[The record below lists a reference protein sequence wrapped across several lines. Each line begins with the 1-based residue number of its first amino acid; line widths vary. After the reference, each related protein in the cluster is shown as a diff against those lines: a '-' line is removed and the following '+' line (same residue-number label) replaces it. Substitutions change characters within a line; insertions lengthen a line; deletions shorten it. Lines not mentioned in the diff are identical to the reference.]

1 MTTDLPF
8 PVLETTRTLFDAG
21 TLGLVMIDAG
31 FTVVGRHGKL
41 VEWIEPQTNAMDCL
55 PFLVGLD
62 ETMKD
67 LAGSE
72 KPPFSLSNLSL
83 HKPDS
88 DDRTTI
94 SIQIYG
100 QPDSDGVSL
109 LVQDSSEMARLEQ
122 QVLQRSNELALAEEK
137 LREAKELAESANRAK
152 SAFLANISHEL
163 LTPLSVISGDAE
175 IIRQDGMSLD
185 ETRSYADDIYES
197 SIYLIDLV
205 RDLLDLSR
213 AEVGGAELLEEIVSI
228 EAVAAD
234 AVHMVGQLG
243 GANIEFQLD
252 IPDDTP
258 DLFADR
264 RRIKQMLINLLSNA
278 VKYTPDGGYVTVA
291 VSRDTDSGLSLSV
304 RDTGTGI
311 DPADMDRILDP
322 FSQGPAPLRQGSP
335 KGVGLGLPLTKSL
348 VTLHGGR
355 LSIDSAP
362 EAGTVATLYFPAD
375 RLRRDERA

>member
-21 TLGLVMIDAG
+21 TLGLVTIDAG

-41 VEWIEPQTNAMDCL
+41 VEWIEPQANAMDCL

-67 LAGSE
+67 LAGTA
-72 KPPFSLSNLSL
+72 KPPFRLTNLSL
-83 HKPDS
+83 HEPDA
-88 DDRTTI
+88 DGPTTI

-100 QPDSDGVSL
+100 QPDSDRVSL

-175 IIRQDGMSLD
+175 IIRQDGMSAN

-197 SIYLIDLV
+197 SIYLTDLV

-228 EAVAAD
+228 DEVAAD
-234 AVHMVGQLG
+234 ALHMVSQLG
-243 GANIEFQLD
+243 GADIEFQLD
-252 IPDDTP
+252 VPDGTP
-258 DLFADR
+258 GLFADR

-278 VKYTPDGGYVTVA
+278 VKYTPDGGSVTVA
-291 VSRDTDSGLSLSV
+291 VAGDTVSGLSLSV

-311 DPADMDRILDP
+311 DPADMDRILAP
-322 FSQGPAPLRQGSP
+322 FSQGPAPLRQASP

-348 VTLHGGR
+348 IALHDGH

-362 EAGTVATLYFPAD
+362 GSGTVATLHFPAD
-375 RLRRDERA
+375 RLRQE

>member
-41 VEWIEPQTNAMDCL
+41 VEWIEPEANAMDCL

-67 LAGSE
+67 LAGSA
-72 KPPFSLSNLSL
+72 KPPFRLTNLSL
-83 HKPDS
+83 HEPDA
-88 DDRTTI
+88 DAPTTI

-100 QPDSDGVSL
+100 QPDRDGVSL

-175 IIRQDGMSLD
+175 IIRQDGMSAN

-213 AEVGGAELLEEIVSI
+213 AEVGGTELLEEIVPI
-228 EAVAAD
+228 EEVVAD
-234 AVHMVGQLG
+234 AVHMVRQLG
-243 GANIEFQLD
+243 ATGVAFQTE
-252 IPDDTP
+252 IPNDAP
-258 DLFADR
+258 GLFADR

-278 VKYTPDGGYVTVA
+278 VKYTPDGGQVTVA
-291 VSRDTDSGLSLSV
+291 VLGDTDSGLSLSV

-322 FSQGPAPLRQGSP
+322 FSQGPTPVRQSSP

-348 VTLHGGR
+348 ISLHGGH

-362 EAGTVATLYFPAD
+362 GSGTVATLHFPAD
-375 RLRRDERA
+375 RLRQS

>member
-31 FTVVGRHGKL
+31 FKVVGRHGKL
-41 VEWIEPQTNAMDCL
+41 VDWIEPQADAMDCL

-67 LAGSE
+67 LAGSA
-72 KPPFSLSNLSL
+72 KPPFRLSNLSL
-83 HKPDS
+83 HEPDA
-88 DDRTTI
+88 DRPTTI

-152 SAFLANISHEL
+152 TAFLANISHEL

-175 IIRQDGMSLD
+175 IIRQDGMSPD

-197 SIYLIDLV
+197 SVYLIDLV

-213 AEVGGAELLEEIVSI
+213 AEVGGAELLEETVSI
-228 EAVAAD
+228 GDVAAD
-234 AVHMVGQLG
+234 AIHMVEQLG
-243 GANIEFQLD
+243 GADIAFKLD

-278 VKYTPDGGYVTVA
+278 VKYTPDGGQVTVA
-291 VSRDTDSGLSLSV
+291 VSGDRATGLSLAV

-311 DPADMDRILDP
+311 DPADMDRILAP
-322 FSQGPAPLRQGSP
+322 FNQGPAPLRDGSP

-348 VTLHGGR
+348 IALHGGR

-362 EAGTVATLYFPAD
+362 GSGTVATLHFPAD
-375 RLRRDERA
+375 RLRRD

>member
-1 MTTDLPF
+1 MTADLPF

-41 VEWIEPQTNAMDCL
+41 VDWIEPQANAMDCL

-67 LAGSE
+67 LAGSA
-72 KPPFSLSNLSL
+72 KPPFRLSNLSL
-83 HKPDS
+83 HEPDG
-88 DDRTTI
+88 DGTRTI

-137 LREAKELAESANRAK
+137 LRDAKEQAESANRAK
-152 SAFLANISHEL
+152 TAFLANISHEL

-185 ETRSYADDIYES
+185 ETRSYAADIHES

-213 AEVGGAELLEEIVSI
+213 AEVGGAELLEETVAIGD
-228 EAVAAD
+228 VAAD

-243 GANIEFQLD
+243 NADIDLRLD

-258 DLFADR
+258 GLFADR

-278 VKYTPDGGYVTVA
+278 VKYTPDGGHVTVS
-291 VSRDTDSGLSLSV
+291 VSSDPETGLTLAV

-311 DPADMDRILDP
+311 DPEDVGRILDP
-322 FSQGPAPLRQGSP
+322 FNQGPPPLRQDSP

-348 VTLHGGR
+348 IALHGGR
-355 LSIDSAP
+355 FSIDSEP
-362 EAGTVATLYFPAD
+362 GSGTVATLHFPAD
-375 RLRRDERA
+375 RLRQD

>member
-1 MTTDLPF
+1 MTADLPF
-8 PVLETTRTLFDAG
+8 PVIETTKTLFDAG
-21 TLGLVMIDAG
+21 TLGLVVIDAG
-31 FTVVGRHGKL
+31 FTIVGRHGKL
-41 VEWIEPQTNAMDCL
+41 VDWIEPQANAMDCL

-67 LAGSE
+67 LARSK
-72 KPPFSLSNLSL
+72 KPPFRLSNLSL
-83 HKPDS
+83 HEPDA
-88 DDRTTI
+88 DGPRTI

-100 QPDSDGVSL
+100 QPDHDGVSL

-137 LREAKELAESANRAK
+137 LRDAKDLAEAANRAK

-175 IIRQDGMSLD
+175 IIRQEGVSLD
-185 ETRSYADDIYES
+185 ETRSYAADIQES

-213 AEVGGAELLEEIVSI
+213 AEVGGADLLEETFAAGD
-228 EAVAAD
+228 AVAD
-234 AVHMVGQLG
+234 AVRMVKQLG
-243 GANIEFQLD
+243 GAEIDFQIE
-252 IPDDTP
+252 IPDDIP
-258 DLFADR
+258 NLVADR
-264 RRIKQMLINLLSNA
+264 RRTKQMLINLLSNA
-278 VKYTPDGGYVTVA
+278 VKYTPDGGKVTVT
-291 VSRDTDSGLSLSV
+291 VTGGSETGLALSV

-311 DPADMDRILDP
+311 DPADLDRVLEP
-322 FSQGPAPLRQGSP
+322 FNQGPAPPRQSGP

-348 VTLHGGR
+348 IALHGGT

-362 EAGTVATLYFPAD
+362 GDGTVATLRFPAD
-375 RLRRDERA
+375 RLRGD

>member
-21 TLGLVMIDAG
+21 TLGLVMIDGG

-41 VEWIEPQTNAMDCL
+41 VEWIEPQANAMDCL

-67 LAGSE
+67 LAGSA
-72 KPPFSLSNLSL
+72 KPPFSLTNLSL
-83 HKPDS
+83 HEPDA
-88 DDRTTI
+88 DGPTTI

-100 QPDSDGVSL
+100 QPDTDGVSL

-122 QVLQRSNELALAEEK
+122 QVLQRSNELALAEQQ
-137 LREAKELAESANRAK
+137 LREAKELAESANRSK

-175 IIRQDGMSLD
+175 IIRQDGMSPN
-185 ETRSYADDIYES
+185 EARSYADDIYES

-213 AEVGGAELLEEIVSI
+213 AEVGGAELLEEIISI
-228 EAVAAD
+228 DEVAAD
-234 AVHMVGQLG
+234 AIHMVGQLG
-243 GANIEFQLD
+243 GADIEFQLD
-252 IPDDTP
+252 IPSDTP
-258 DLFADR
+258 GLFADR

-278 VKYTPDGGYVTVA
+278 VKYTPDGGKVTLA
-291 VSRDTDSGLSLSV
+291 VSRDGDSGLSLSV

-322 FSQGPAPLRQGSP
+322 FNQGPAPLRQSSP

-348 VTLHGGR
+348 IALHGGH
-355 LSIDSAP
+355 LAIDSAP
-362 EAGTVATLYFPAD
+362 GSGTVATLHFPAD
-375 RLRRDERA
+375 RLRQE

>member
-21 TLGLVMIDAG
+21 SLGLVTIDAG

-41 VEWIEPQTNAMDCL
+41 VEWIEPQANAMDCL

-67 LAGSE
+67 LAGTA
-72 KPPFSLSNLSL
+72 KPPFRLTNLSL
-83 HKPDS
+83 HEPDA
-88 DDRTTI
+88 DGPTTI

-100 QPDSDGVSL
+100 QPDSDRVSL

-175 IIRQDGMSLD
+175 IIRQDGMSAN

-197 SIYLIDLV
+197 SIYLTDLV

-228 EAVAAD
+228 DEVAAD
-234 AVHMVGQLG
+234 ALHMVSQLG
-243 GANIEFQLD
+243 GADIEFQLD
-252 IPDDTP
+252 VPDGTP
-258 DLFADR
+258 GLFADR

-278 VKYTPDGGYVTVA
+278 VKYTPDGGSVTVA
-291 VSRDTDSGLSLSV
+291 VAGDTVSGLSLSV

-311 DPADMDRILDP
+311 DPADMDRILAP
-322 FSQGPAPLRQGSP
+322 FSQGPAPLRQASP

-348 VTLHGGR
+348 IALHDGH
-355 LSIDSAP
+355 LSIDSALGS
-362 EAGTVATLYFPAD
+362 GTVATLHFPAD
-375 RLRRDERA
+375 RLRQE

>member
-1 MTTDLPF
+1 MTADLPF
-8 PVLETTRTLFDAG
+8 PVLETTQTLFDAG

-31 FTVVGRHGKL
+31 FTIVGRHGKL
-41 VEWIEPQTNAMDCL
+41 VDWIEPQANAMDCL

-67 LAGSE
+67 LAGSG
-72 KPPFSLSNLSL
+72 KPPFRLSNLSL
-83 HKPDS
+83 HDPDS
-88 DDRTTI
+88 DGPRII

-109 LVQDSSEMARLEQ
+109 LVQDSSEMAGLEQ
-122 QVLQRSNELALAEEK
+122 QVLQRSNELALTEEK
-137 LREAKELAESANRAK
+137 LREAKEQAESANRAK

-185 ETRSYADDIYES
+185 ETRSYAADIHES

-213 AEVGGAELLEEIVSI
+213 AEVGGADLLEEIVAI
-228 EAVAAD
+228 GDVAAD
-234 AVHMVGQLG
+234 AAHMVGQLG
-243 GANIEFQLD
+243 GADIDFRLD

-258 DLFADR
+258 GLFADR

-278 VKYTPDGGYVTVA
+278 VKYTPDGGHVTVA
-291 VSRDTDSGLSLSV
+291 VSSDPKTGLSLVV

-311 DPADMDRILDP
+311 DPADLDRILAP
-322 FSQGPAPLRQGSP
+322 FNQGPAPLRQSSP

-348 VTLHGGR
+348 ITLHGGR
-355 LSIDSAP
+355 LSIDSTP
-362 EAGTVATLYFPAD
+362 GSGTAATLHFPAD
-375 RLRRDERA
+375 RMRRN

>member
-1 MTTDLPF
+1 MTPDLPF

-31 FTVVGRHGKL
+31 FTIVGRHGKL
-41 VEWIEPQTNAMDCL
+41 VDWIEPQANAMDCL

-67 LAGSE
+67 LAGSG
-72 KPPFSLSNLSL
+72 KPPFRLSNLSL
-83 HKPDS
+83 HDPDS
-88 DDRTTI
+88 DGPRII

-137 LREAKELAESANRAK
+137 LRDAKEQAESANRAK

-175 IIRQDGMSLD
+175 IIRQDGISLD
-185 ETRSYADDIYES
+185 ETRSYAADIHES

-213 AEVGGAELLEEIVSI
+213 AEVGGADLLEETVAIGDI
-228 EAVAAD
+228 AAD

-243 GANIEFQLD
+243 GADIDFRLE
-252 IPDDTP
+252 IPDGTP
-258 DLFADR
+258 GLFADR

-278 VKYTPDGGYVTVA
+278 VKYTPDGGHVTVA
-291 VSRDTDSGLSLSV
+291 VSSDPKTGLSLAV

-311 DPADMDRILDP
+311 DPADLDRILAP
-322 FSQGPAPLRQGSP
+322 FNQGPAPLRQRSP

-348 VTLHGGR
+348 IALHGGR

-362 EAGTVATLYFPAD
+362 GSGTVATLHFPAD
-375 RLRRDERA
+375 RLRRN

>member
-21 TLGLVMIDAG
+21 TLGLVTIDAG
-31 FTVVGRHGKL
+31 FRVVGRHGKL
-41 VEWIEPQTNAMDCL
+41 VDWIEPQANAMDCL

-67 LAGSE
+67 LAGSA
-72 KPPFSLSNLSL
+72 KPPFRLSNLSL
-83 HKPDS
+83 HEPDA
-88 DDRTTI
+88 DGPTTI

-100 QPDSDGVSL
+100 QPDTDSVSL

-152 SAFLANISHEL
+152 TAFLANISHEL

-213 AEVGGAELLEEIVSI
+213 AEVGGAELLEETVSI
-228 EAVAAD
+228 GDVAAD
-234 AVHMVGQLG
+234 AIHMVGQLG
-243 GANIEFQLD
+243 GGD
-252 IPDDTP
+252 IAFELNVPDGTP

-278 VKYTPDGGYVTVA
+278 VKYTPDGGRVTVS
-291 VSRDTDSGLSLSV
+291 VSGDPAAGLSLAV

-311 DPADMDRILDP
+311 DPDDMDRILAP
-322 FSQGPAPLRQGSP
+322 FNQGPAPLRDDSP

-348 VTLHGGR
+348 IALHGGR
-355 LSIDSAP
+355 LSIDSTP
-362 EAGTVATLYFPAD
+362 GSGTVATLHFPAD
-375 RLRRDERA
+375 RLRRD

>member
-1 MTTDLPF
+1 MTADLPF
-8 PVLETTRTLFDAG
+8 PVLETTQTLFDAG

-31 FTVVGRHGKL
+31 FKVVGRHGKL
-41 VEWIEPQTNAMDCL
+41 VDWIEPQTNAMDCL

-67 LAGSE
+67 LAGSA
-72 KPPFSLSNLSL
+72 KPPFRLSNLNL
-83 HKPDS
+83 HEPNADGP
-88 DDRTTI
+88 RII
-94 SIQIYG
+94 SIQMYG
-100 QPDSDGVSL
+100 QPDSDGISL

-137 LREAKELAESANRAK
+137 LREAKEQAESANRAK

-185 ETRSYADDIYES
+185 ETRSYAADIHES
-197 SIYLIDLV
+197 SIYLTELV

-213 AEVGGAELLEEIVSI
+213 AEVGGADLLEETVEIGD
-228 EAVAAD
+228 VAAD
-234 AVHMVGQLG
+234 AINMVDQLG
-243 GANIEFQLD
+243 GAEIAFHLD

-258 DLFADR
+258 GLFADR

-278 VKYTPDGGYVTVA
+278 MKYTPDGGHVTVA
-291 VSRDTDSGLSLSV
+291 VSSDPKTGLSVTV

-311 DPADMDRILDP
+311 DAADLDRVLDP
-322 FSQGPAPLRQGSP
+322 FNQGPAPLRQSSP

-348 VTLHGGR
+348 IALHDGH
-355 LSIDSAP
+355 LSIDSEP
-362 EAGTVATLYFPAD
+362 GSGTAATLHFPAE
-375 RLRRDERA
+375 RLRRI